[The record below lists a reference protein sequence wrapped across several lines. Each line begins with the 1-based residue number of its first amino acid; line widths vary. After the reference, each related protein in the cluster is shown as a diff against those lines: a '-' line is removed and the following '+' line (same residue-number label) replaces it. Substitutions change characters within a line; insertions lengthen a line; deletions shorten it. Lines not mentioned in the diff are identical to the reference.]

1 MVKTTPLRED
11 THALLKDI
19 QKALRNRYHIN
30 ITIQDIVTHLL
41 PNNEDAVENGVKKI
55 IIDIKLDNT
64 KS

>member
-11 THALLKDI
+11 THTLLKDI

-30 ITIQDIVTHLL
+30 ITIRDIVAHLL

-55 IIDIKLDNT
+55 IIDIKLDKT